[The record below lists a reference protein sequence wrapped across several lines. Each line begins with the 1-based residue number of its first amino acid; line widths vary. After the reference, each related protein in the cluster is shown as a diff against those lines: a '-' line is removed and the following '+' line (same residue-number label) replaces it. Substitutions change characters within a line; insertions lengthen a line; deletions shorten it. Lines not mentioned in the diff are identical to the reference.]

1 MNDYRVAVIP
11 GDNIGPEVTS
21 QGLRVLRELES
32 EGICRFTFETFPWGA
47 RHVLTSGRAAPEN
60 VADILRP
67 FDAIYMGAHGDP
79 KNVPDRFGSQQLMH
93 PIRKGLDLYANVRPV
108 KWWPGTSIPLRQTEP
123 IDFVVV
129 RENTEGEYSNTGGSV
144 HAGTE
149 NEVAMMTTVITR
161 RGAERIIRYAFE
173 LARQRGGK
181 KYVHCVTK
189 SNALA
194 HVMVLWDQVFEQIAA
209 NYPDVRTTKAHVDA
223 TSMYVITR
231 PSSFDVMVATNLMG
245 DVISDEASAATGSIG
260 LAPSANVN
268 PERRKP
274 AMFEPIHGS
283 APDIVGQQRANP
295 IASILAVA
303 MMLDWLGETDAA
315 KAIERSVGRVLE
327 EGSVRTPDLGGSAK
341 THDLT
346 DAVLAKLGLT
356 LRA

>member
-1 MNDYRVAVIP
+1 MNEYRVAVIP
-11 GDNIGPEVTS
+11 GDNIGPEVVS

-32 EGICRFTFETFPWGA
+32 AGICTFELETFPWGA

-60 VADILRP
+60 IAEMLRP
-67 FDAIYMGAHGDP
+67 FDAVYMGAHGDP
-79 KNVPDRFGSQQLMH
+79 QNVPDRFGSQQLMH

-194 HVMVLWDQVFEQIAA
+194 HVMVLWDRVFEEISAR
-209 NYPDVRTTKAHVDA
+209 YPEVRTTKAHVDA

-295 IASILAVA
+295 IGAILAAA
-303 MMLDWLGETDAA
+303 MMLDWLGENDAA
-315 KAIERSVGRVLE
+315 KAIERSVARVLE
-327 EGSVRTPDLGGSAK
+327 EGSVRTPDLGGRSK
-341 THDLT
+341 TSEVT
-346 DAVLAKLGLT
+346 DAILAKLGLT

>member
-1 MNDYRVAVIP
+1 MNEYRVAVIP
-11 GDNIGPEVTS
+11 GDNIGPEVVA

-32 EGICRFTFETFPWGA
+32 AGVCTFRFETFPWGA
-47 RHVLTSGRAAPEN
+47 GQVLKTGRAAPEN
-60 VADILRP
+60 IVELLQP
-67 FDAIYMGAHGDP
+67 FDAIYIGAHGDP
-79 KNVPDRFGSQQLMH
+79 ANVPDRFGSQQLMH

-108 KWWPGTSIPLRQTEP
+108 KWWPGTEIPLRQTSP
-123 IDFVVV
+123 IDFVIV

-161 RGAERIIRYAFE
+161 KGAERIIRYAFE
-173 LARQRGGK
+173 VARRRAGK

-194 HVMVLWDQVFEQIAA
+194 YVMLLWDRVFEEVAA
-209 NYPDVRTTKAHVDA
+209 RYPDIRTTKAHVDA

-231 PSSFDVMVATNLMG
+231 PSSFDVMVTTNLMG
-245 DVISDEASAATGSIG
+245 DIISDESSAATGSIG
-260 LAPSANVN
+260 LAPSGNMN

-283 APDIVGQQRANP
+283 APDIAGKELANP
-295 IASILAVA
+295 IAAILAAA
-303 MMLDWLGETDAA
+303 MMLDWFGEKEAA
-315 KAIERSVGRVLE
+315 EAIERSVGRVLE
-327 EGSVRTPDLGGSAK
+327 EGSARTPDLGGRS
-341 THDLT
+341 TTSDVT

>member
-1 MNDYRVAVIP
+1 MNQYRVAVIP
-11 GDNIGPEVTS
+11 GDNIGPEVVGE
-21 QGLRVLRELES
+21 GLRVLGELEAARVCAFS
-32 EGICRFTFETFPWGA
+32 FETFPWGA

-60 VADILRP
+60 VAELLLP

-79 KNVPDRFGSQQLMH
+79 ANVPDRFASQQLMH

-108 KWWPGTSIPLRQTEP
+108 KWWPGTQIPLRQIEP

-144 HAGTE
+144 HAGTID
-149 NEVAMMTTVITR
+149 EVAMMTTVITR

-173 LARQRGGK
+173 LARQRNGK
-181 KYVHCVTK
+181 KYVHCITK

-194 HVMVLWDQVFEQIAA
+194 YVMVLWDRVFDEIAA
-209 NYPDVRTTKAHVDA
+209 RYPDVRTTKAHVDA

-245 DVISDEASAATGSIG
+245 DIISDEASSATGSIG

-283 APDIVGQQRANP
+283 APDIAGQKRANP
-295 IASILAVA
+295 TAAILAAA
-303 MMLDWLGETDAA
+303 MMLDWLGEREAA
-315 KAIERSVGRVLE
+315 KAIERSVGHVLAE
-327 EGSVRTPDLGGSAK
+327 RLSLTPDLGGSAA
-341 THDLT
+341 TSQLT
-346 DAVLAKLGLT
+346 DAIISNLGLA

>member
-1 MNDYRVAVIP
+1 MNEYRVAVIP
-11 GDNIGPEVTS
+11 GDNIGPEVVAE
-21 QGLRVLRELES
+21 GLRVLREMEAA
-32 EGICRFTFETFPWGA
+32 GICRFTFETFPWGA
-47 RHVLTSGRAAPEN
+47 RQVLATGRAAPEN
-60 VADILRP
+60 LVEILQP

-79 KNVPDRFGSQQLMH
+79 AHVPDRFASQQLMH

-108 KWWPGTSIPLRQTEP
+108 KWWPGTEIPLKQTSP

-149 NEVAMMTTVITR
+149 DEVAIMATVITR
-161 RGAERIIRYAFE
+161 RGAERIMRHAFE
-173 LARQRGGK
+173 TARKRNGK

-194 HVMVLWDQVFEQIAA
+194 HVMVLWDDVFAA
-209 NYPDVRTTKAHVDA
+209 VASHYPDVRTSKAHVDA

-231 PSSFDVMVATNLMG
+231 PSTFDVLVATNLMG
-245 DVISDEASAATGSIG
+245 DVISDESSAATGSIG

-268 PERRKP
+268 PERPRP

-283 APDIVGQQRANP
+283 APDIAGQQKANP
-295 IASILAVA
+295 TAAILAAA
-303 MMLDWLGETDAA
+303 MMLDWLGESEAA

-327 EGSVRTPDLGGSAK
+327 QRKSVTPDLGGTATTSQV
-341 THDLT
+341 T
-346 DAVLAKLGLT
+346 DAILDELGLA